1 MQLCYVYNNLNDFW
15 FNAIVVAASLQITDA
30 EEEDQGNYE
39 CMAEN
44 THGSALSE
52 MATLFV
58 RGMYRIHY
66 LNHKFVMH
74 CSIN

>member
-1 MQLCYVYNNLNDFW
+1 MPNILYLFFLYHT
-15 FNAIVVAASLQITDA
+15 ASLQISDA

-44 THGSALSE
+44 IHGSALSV

-58 RGMYRIHY
+58 RGKLYY
-66 LNHKFVMH
+66 GAN
-74 CSIN
+74 CDS